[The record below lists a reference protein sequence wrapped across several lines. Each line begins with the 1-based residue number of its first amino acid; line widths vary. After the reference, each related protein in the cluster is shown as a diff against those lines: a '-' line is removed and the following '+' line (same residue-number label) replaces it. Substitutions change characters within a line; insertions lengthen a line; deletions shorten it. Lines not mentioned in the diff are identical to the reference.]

1 MMMLLPSELYSGL
14 YKKQKTKNS
23 VCSTLSRGCFVVLG
37 DGWSACLL
45 YYDDACGMHASPFPL
60 IASAFGGFQ
69 VFYTNCGGL
78 WHRTRADRSAFVRF
92 THTHTHEI
100 PVHQALLHGMHACSS

>member
-1 MMMLLPSELYSGL
+1 M
-14 YKKQKTKNS
+14 
-23 VCSTLSRGCFVVLG
+23 VLG

-69 VFYTNCGGL
+69 VFHTNCGGL
-78 WHRTRADRSAFVRF
+78 WHRTRADGSAFVRF
-92 THTHTHEI
+92 THTHTGNNMIVQPKMDYHM
-100 PVHQALLHGMHACSS
+100 PLVTPAN